1 MKNTYRKLPITGI
14 SLILIFLM
22 AFGCTPARRP
32 IPNGYGEDQ
41 YNRGITTDRERIMDI
56 GSGDQDL
63 SMGGIT
69 PNNDPALRNYAGNPS
84 EQTTQEALRR
94 EIQDLEGVGDVVAI
108 YSDRIAYVG
117 IAPEEGRII
126 NNMRG
131 LQTEIASKIRNRMPG
146 IERIYVTTDQDRVSR
161 LRGYADKLDGKKPD
175 REMIN
180 EIEELF

>member
-1 MKNTYRKLPITGI
+1 
-14 SLILIFLM
+14 
-22 AFGCTPARRP
+22 
-32 IPNGYGEDQ
+32 
-41 YNRGITTDRERIMDI
+41 
-56 GSGDQDL
+56 
-63 SMGGIT
+63 MGGIT